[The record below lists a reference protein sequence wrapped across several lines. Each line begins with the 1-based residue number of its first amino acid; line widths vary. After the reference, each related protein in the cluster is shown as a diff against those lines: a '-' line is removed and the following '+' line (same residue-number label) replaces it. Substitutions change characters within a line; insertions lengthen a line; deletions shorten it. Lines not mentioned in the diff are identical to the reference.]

1 MNIFGFFLL
10 IFGIIIVKNPDIIA
24 YLIGFF
30 FIVIGANMI
39 LLQFVFRK
47 KSSQGDRES
56 IKFGSFEIFRNK
68 PKK

>member
-1 MNIFGFFLL
+1 MNIFWFFLL

-30 FIVIGANMI
+30 FIVIWANMI

-47 KSSQGDRES
+47 KSSQWDRES
-56 IKFGSFEIFRNK
+56 IKFWSFEIFRNK